1 VADSTV
7 KVNFLGD
14 ASDIERAAEQA
25 DDALEKVEKASKDTD
40 DALGKLAKGDPLD
53 KVRDST
59 EDLDKAL
66 KKTKKSS
73 DDVDESLGKVGKTGT
88 SSFKS
93 IAGGILAAGSI
104 TQVASGL
111 MDASK
116 AAAED
121 EAAQVSLAKTL
132 QNVTGATSEQVKGVE
147 DFISKTQNATGVLD
161 DELRPAFDALVRGT
175 GDVAKSQKLMSL
187 AMDISAGTGSDL
199 TSVTDALSKAANGNT
214 KSLKALNPALADL
227 IKDGAS
233 TDEIF
238 AALGQTFE
246 GQAAAKANTAA
257 GQMAIL
263 KAKMADLQEEVGA
276 KVNVAILAMA
286 SFLQD
291 KLIPAV
297 QAIIKWMT
305 DHKEIVIGVAA
316 AIAVGLVVAFIS
328 WATAA
333 AAAAAATIAATLP
346 IIAIGVAIA
355 ALVAGIIYAYEHWG
369 WFRAAVDAVAQFIT
383 DKLVPAF
390 VQIGEFVVDVAKK
403 IAALAQTFAQWV
415 VDVWNFG
422 QQVIDFMESIPGKI
436 ADAFANL
443 AEIIVAPFK
452 KGFEEVM
459 SLYDNTLGRIPGLGI
474 GEGNLLAQATAGG
487 NVPGGT
493 GTNSLSVNLNV
504 DGTQV
509 SKAMIDTDRRYN

>member
-1 VADSTV
+1 MADSTV
-7 KVNFLGD
+7 KINFLGD
-14 ASDIERAAEQA
+14 ASDIERAAKQA
-25 DDALEKVEKASKDTD
+25 DDALEKVEKASKETD

-104 TQVASGL
+104 TEVASGL
-111 MDASK
+111 MSASK

-121 EAAQVSLAKTL
+121 EAAQVSLARTL
-132 QNVTGATSEQVKGVE
+132 QNVTGATADQVKGVE
-147 DFISKTQNATGVLD
+147 DFIAKTQNATGVLD
-161 DELRPAFDALVRGT
+161 DELRPAFDVLVRGT

-233 TDEIF
+233 TEEFF

-246 GQAAAKANTAA
+246 GQASAKAKTTA

-263 KAKMADLQEEVGA
+263 QAKMADLQEEIGA
-276 KVNVAILAMA
+276 KVNVAILAMS

-316 AIAVGLVVAFIS
+316 AIAVGLVAAFIS

-369 WFRAAVDAVAQFIT
+369 WFRTAVDAVATFIT
-383 DKLVPAF
+383 EKLVPAF
-390 VQIGEFVVDVAKK
+390 QEIGKWVVEFGKKVA
-403 IAALAQTFAQWV
+403 AVASTLAQWV
-415 VDVWNFG
+415 VDVWKFG
-422 QQVIDFMESIPGKI
+422 GEVVAFMKEIPAKVE
-436 ADAFANL
+436 AAFSKL
-443 AEIIVAPFK
+443 AGIILAPFK
-452 KGFEEVM
+452 EGFEQVM
-459 SLYDNTLGRIPGLGI
+459 SAYDKTLGRIPGLGI

-487 NVPGGT
+487 AVAVPAPAPL
-493 GTNSLSVNLNV
+493 NVNLNV